1 MPTLVTGATEFIGS
15 HVARKLVEKG
25 ERVRVLIRRTSKTPN
40 IESTTE
46 KTVDWYKENG
56 YNR

>member
-15 HVARKLVEKG
+15 YVARKLVEKG

-40 IESTTE
+40 IESTIE

-56 YNR
+56 YIR